1 MDQLEIRHLFD
12 KFINNSENL
21 NWHGGG
27 IDLETG
33 EMDLTFD
40 HDGRIYELRLKDIGP
55 HNSDA

>member
-33 EMDLTFD
+33 ELLTMMAE
-40 HDGRIYELRLKDIGP
+40 YM
-55 HNSDA
+55 NSG